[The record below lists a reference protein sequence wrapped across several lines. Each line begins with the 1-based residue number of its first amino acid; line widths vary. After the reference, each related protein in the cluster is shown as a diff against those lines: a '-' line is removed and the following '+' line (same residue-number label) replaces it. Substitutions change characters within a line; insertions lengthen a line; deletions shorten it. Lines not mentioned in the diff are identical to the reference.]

1 MSNVIN
7 FPKKQKNDK
16 LPTNLIKV
24 DTTKTV
30 RIPIFEKIY
39 EVDGELMYELQGDP
53 TPRKL
58 KDYSHMDFN

>member
-7 FPKKQKNDK
+7 FPEKQKVDK

-24 DTTKTV
+24 DSTKTV
-30 RIPIFEKIY
+30 RIPIFDRIY
-39 EVDGELMYELQGDP
+39 EVEGELYYELRGDRP
-53 TPRKL
+53 PRKL